1 MFKKLKKK
9 FPTKEELT
17 EEEVQSGLK
26 AVINDGLCSQA
37 MITLT
42 GGAFL
47 IAFALKLGAS
57 NAVIGLLAAIPPLT
71 QLLQIPS
78 VYLVEKT
85 RNRRAITVYLA
96 GLSRIFWLPVALIP
110 ILFFSSPQISII
122 FLLVMMF
129 LHSAIAAFPA
139 VSWNS
144 WMRDLI
150 PQDKLGT
157 FFSKRM
163 ALSTVLGIVLSLAAA
178 FYIDKWIDLF
188 PHYELHA
195 YSILFFLGF
204 LAGMF
209 GLYFLS
215 ITPEPS
221 MSISREKTKFITLIL
236 KPFKDINFRNLITF
250 SGAWSFAVSLAAPF
264 FIVYMLKRLEMSISF
279 VIALSVL
286 SQIMYLFSLKIW
298 GKFTDRFS
306 NKSVLS
312 VSGPLFLLCIFAF
325 TFTTLPEK
333 YLLTIPLLIII
344 HIFMGISTS
353 GVNLAS
359 GNIGFK
365 LAPRGEATTYLAGR
379 NLVNSIASGI
389 GPILGGKFADFFA
402 GRELSLTMKWISPG
416 TELAFDTL
424 NLQQWDFFFFFAFI
438 IGFYSIHRLALVKEK
453 GEVKGK
459 VVIRELGFEIRKNM
473 RSFSSAE
480 GLRYM
485 VQFPFSAIKSVKKK
499 KK

>member
-1 MFKKLKKK
+1 MRFYVEDK
-9 FPTKEELT
+9 LT
-17 EEEVQSGLK
+17 EEEIQSGLQ
-26 AVINDGLCSQA
+26 AVVKDGLASQA
-37 MITLT
+37 MVTLT

-57 NAVIGLLAAIPPLT
+57 NATIGLLAAIPPLT

-78 VYLVEKT
+78 IYLVEKI
-85 RNRRAITVYLA
+85 RNRRAITVYSA
-96 GLSRIFWLPVALIP
+96 GLSRIFWLPIALIP
-110 ILFFSSPQISII
+110 FLFLSSPRTALAFFLTMI
-122 FLLVMMF
+122 FF
-129 LHSAIAAFPA
+129 HSAIAAIPA

-150 PQDKLGT
+150 PQGKLGA
-157 FFSKRM
+157 FFAKRM
-163 ALSTVLGIVLSLAAA
+163 ALSTTLGIVLSLGAA
-178 FYIDKWIDLF
+178 FYIDKWVDIF
-188 PHYELHA
+188 PNYELYS

-204 LAGMF
+204 LAGMS

-215 ITPEPS
+215 ITPEPR
-221 MSISREKTKFITLIL
+221 MSLGKEKIKFATLIL
-236 KPFKDINFRNLITF
+236 KPFKNVNFRNLITF

-264 FIVYMLKRLEMSISF
+264 FIVYMLKRLQMNMSFI
-279 VIALSVL
+279 IALLVL
-286 SQIMYLFSLKIW
+286 SQIMYLLFLKIW

-306 NKSVLS
+306 NKSVLN

-325 TFTTLPEK
+325 TFTTLPDK
-333 YLLTIPLLIII
+333 YILTVPLLIII

-365 LAPRGEATTYLAGR
+365 LAPRGEATTYLAAR
-379 NLVNSIASGI
+379 NLVNSIAAGI

-402 GRELSLTMKWISPG
+402 GRELSLMLKWVSPG
-416 TELAFDTL
+416 IELAFDTL

-459 VVIRELGFEIRKNM
+459 VVVRELLFEIRKNM
-473 RSFSSAE
+473 RNFSSVE

-485 VQFPFSAIKSVKKK
+485 VQFPFSLMRGVKKIK
-499 KK
+499 KDE